1 MGIPNNGDRMIYTP
15 DVSAA
20 IRSVKMPVEM
30 TVDIIDFGE
39 YLGIRFYESEW
50 AHISESERIKM
61 AMYFEIIKKM
71 LKNAG
76 IKSTL
81 DPVYDKPGVQK
92 LG

>member
-1 MGIPNNGDRMIYTP
+1 MGVTDHGDRMIYTP

-30 TVDIIDFGE
+30 TIDIVDFGD

-61 AMYFEIIKKM
+61 AAYFELIRRM

-76 IKSTL
+76 ISSTL
-81 DPVYDKPGVQK
+81 DPIYDKPGVQRV
-92 LG
+92 G

>member
-1 MGIPNNGDRMIYTP
+1 MIYTP

-20 IRSVKMPVEM
+20 INSVKIPVEM
-30 TVDIIDFGE
+30 TVDIVDFGG

-50 AHISESERIKM
+50 AHISEHERTKM
-61 AMYFEIIKKM
+61 AAYFEIIRRM

-81 DPVYDKPGVQK
+81 DPIYDKPGVQK